1 MNKGICDYMII
12 IDNKHQREN
21 LKIFVV
27 IKYTS
32 LWLSYNV
39 TASLYVLSGLI
50 LNLEDHFKGSI
61 SATSL
66 TCGVWFSDTA

>member
-39 TASLYVLSGLI
+39 TVSLYVGEWTYLESGR
-50 LNLEDHFKGSI
+50 
-61 SATSL
+61 SL
-66 TCGVWFSDTA
+66 